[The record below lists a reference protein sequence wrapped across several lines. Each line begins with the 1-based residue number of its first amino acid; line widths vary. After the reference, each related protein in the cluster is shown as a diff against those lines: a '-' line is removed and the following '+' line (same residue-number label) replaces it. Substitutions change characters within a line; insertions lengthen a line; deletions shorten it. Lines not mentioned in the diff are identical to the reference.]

1 MQMPDERNWR
11 LTYRDIRNVRPGTL
25 TYTDL
30 WAFKAAVQDALCGQN
45 SRFYEEINAELPNGT
60 KMTEQDLREQYPNG

>member
-1 MQMPDERNWR
+1 MPDERNWR

-25 TYTDL
+25 TYTDV
-30 WAFKAAVQDALCGQN
+30 WKFKAAVRDVLYGQN

-60 KMTEQDLREQYPNG
+60 IMTEQDLREQYPNG